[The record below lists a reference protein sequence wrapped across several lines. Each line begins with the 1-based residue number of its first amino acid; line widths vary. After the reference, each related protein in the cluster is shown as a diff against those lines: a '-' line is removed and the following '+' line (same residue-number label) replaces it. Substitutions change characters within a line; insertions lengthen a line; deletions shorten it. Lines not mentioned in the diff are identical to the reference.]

1 MFLSRN
7 IPSAE
12 QGLSSC
18 IHGSPILLDIKGFG
32 PETPGILRE
41 LKHAKIWG
49 KRLQCHN

>member
-18 IHGSPILLDIKGFG
+18 IQGLPILLDITGFA
-32 PETPGILRE
+32 PETPGIP
-41 LKHAKIWG
+41 KIWG